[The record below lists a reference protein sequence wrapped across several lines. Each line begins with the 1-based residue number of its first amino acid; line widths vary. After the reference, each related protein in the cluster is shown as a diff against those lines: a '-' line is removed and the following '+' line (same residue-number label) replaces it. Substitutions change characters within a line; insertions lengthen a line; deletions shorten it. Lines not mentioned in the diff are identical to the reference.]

1 MKLTT
6 RQQKI
11 LLNCYRQKTKSDN
24 SVAYS
29 CSKCK
34 INSNTLPKE
43 KFVLYDTT
51 QNKIVDNTKDIF
63 KTSTSSYFVRW
74 LEACH
79 YWPEKNSYVIGES
92 AIKLIYFNNNKK
104 NSLIISNKN
113 SYPMGRALNEKMLSS
128 TQQEIDEML
137 DEYNKDKKHK
147 TKWIKIKSQ
156 EFDIYDSEI
165 LQETRIEIIRCY
177 RYMQDIEAK
186 TWISKNIDNLKLFC
200 LNCS

>member
-34 INSNTLPKE
+34 INSDTLPKE
-43 KFVLYDTT
+43 KFVLYNTK
-51 QNKIVDNTKDIF
+51 QNKIVDEAKDIF
-63 KTSTSSYFVRW
+63 SETLYQVRW
-74 LEACH
+74 LEAYH

-92 AIKLIYFNNNKK
+92 AIKLIYFNNNKE

-113 SYPMGRALNEKMLSS
+113 SYSMGRALNKKMLFS

-137 DEYNKDKKHK
+137 NEYNKDKKHK
-147 TKWIKIKSQ
+147 TKWIKIKSK
-156 EFDIYDSEI
+156 ELNIYDPEI
-165 LQETRIEIIRCY
+165 LQETRIEIIRRY
-177 RYMQDIEAK
+177 RHIQDIEAE

>member
-11 LLNCYRQKTKSDN
+11 LLNCYRQKTN
-24 SVAYS
+24 SGNNFTRYS

-34 INSNTLPKE
+34 INSDTLSKN
-43 KFVLYDTT
+43 KFVLYNTK
-51 QNKIVDNTKDIF
+51 QNKIIDNVKDIF
-63 KTSTSSYFVRW
+63 STSSYSLRW
-74 LEACH
+74 LEAYH
-79 YWPEKNSYVIGES
+79 YWPEKNDYVIGES
-92 AIKLIYFNNNKK
+92 AIKLIYFNNNKE

-113 SYPMGRALNEKMLSS
+113 LYPMGGELNLQMLFS

-137 DEYNKDKKHK
+137 NEYNKDKKHK
-147 TKWIKIKSQ
+147 TKWIKIKSK

-165 LQETRIEIIRCY
+165 SQETRIEIIRRY
-177 RYMQDIEAK
+177 RHIQDIEAE
-186 TWISKNIDNLKLFC
+186 TWISKNIDNLKIFC